1 MSHRLN
7 HKPEREKV
15 SSEFEPSSP
24 GRNESGEETFDA
36 AHSREELENL
46 QRGEKQQPCELG
58 ELSLGL
64 LTEGS
69 CRQRAGQSSGCSSLR
84 RALVRRAGI
93 KSSSRCNSCCS
104 GPTAIFSP

>member
-1 MSHRLN
+1 MSHRLS

-24 GRNESGEETFDA
+24 GRNESGKETFDA

-46 QRGEKQQPCELG
+46 QQGEEQQLCELG

-69 CRQRAGQSSGCSSLR
+69 CRQRAEGRVLAAPASAVLSLGG
-84 RALVRRAGI
+84 LG
-93 KSSSRCNSCCS
+93 
-104 GPTAIFSP
+104 